1 MSTETNPSEP
11 RSGANNPIHDNGAA
25 EPVEPKLGAPGV
37 EAAGAFS
44 PDSQVEEAVDY
55 AAIVAELEA
64 ALAAER
70 ARADDLLEKSQRMAA
85 EFQNSR
91 RRQERQLAE
100 EIERAGSHFVRRL
113 LPIVDDFDLAFANV
127 PPGIDAD
134 AGWIE
139 GFRQIQ
145 KKLHTLLEE
154 EGVQAIPVEGEFD
167 PALHEAVISEP
178 SDSTP
183 SGHVIA
189 ALRAGYTH
197 KGRVLRPAL
206 VRVAT

>member
-1 MSTETNPSEP
+1 MSIDATGPET
-11 RSGANNPIHDNGAA
+11 RTGDNNPTSQSDTAQPG
-25 EPVEPKLGAPGV
+25 EPVNTEPTPEQDAI
-37 EAAGAFS
+37 
-44 PDSQVEEAVDY
+44 DY

-64 ALAAER
+64 ALAEEH
-70 ARADDLLEKSQRMAA
+70 ARANDLIEKSQRMAA

-100 EIERAGSHFVRRL
+100 EIERAGTHVVKRL
-113 LPIVDDFDLAFANV
+113 LPIVDDFDLAFTNLPADLDK
-127 PPGIDAD
+127 DASWV
-134 AGWIE
+134 A

-154 EGVQAIPVEGEFD
+154 EGVQVIPVEGEFD
-167 PALHEAVISEP
+167 PALHEAVMSEP
-178 SDSTP
+178 SDTVP
-183 SGHVIA
+183 SGHIVG

-206 VRVAT
+206 VRVAI